1 MSTKRTIQT
10 TLDKFGFIIKKN
22 RNKTSIKINYDNNNN
37 NNNNNNK
44 NSNSNKKKLQLRDN
58 STLTQIFCQK
68 LIYIL

>member
-10 TLDKFGFIIKKN
+10 TLDKFGFIIKNN
-22 RNKTSIKINYDNNNN
+22 RNKTSIKINYDN